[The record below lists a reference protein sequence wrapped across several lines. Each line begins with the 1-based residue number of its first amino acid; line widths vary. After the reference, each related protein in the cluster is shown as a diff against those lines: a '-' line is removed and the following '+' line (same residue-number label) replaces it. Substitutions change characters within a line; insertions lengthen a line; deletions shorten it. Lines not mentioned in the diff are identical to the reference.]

1 VIVDSAC
8 YREGRRQAIEPDS
21 LDLSRLRDG
30 SQPGDFLWMGLHEP
44 DPEEMSRVAAMFGLH
59 PLAVDDS
66 LTDHQRPKVEPYDD
80 MLFVVLKTL
89 WYVEERDLVETGQ
102 VSVFLGRDFVVT
114 VRQGSGVSLASV
126 RADLEA
132 REHLLGFGPA
142 AVAYAVCD
150 RIVDAYEE
158 VAAEL
163 ETDVDEIESS
173 VFSPDRSPATQD
185 TQRIYVLKREVAE
198 VRRAVQPL
206 RMPMQRFATA
216 SYPFVPQDSANF
228 FRDVADHVTRVS
240 EVVETLDMLL
250 STAFDAHQT
259 RISVQQNEDM
269 RKISAWVAIAAVGT
283 LVAGIYGMNF
293 DHMPELG
300 WRFGYPFA
308 LSLMAGL
315 CLALYWQ
322 FRRSGWL

>member
-1 VIVDSAC
+1 MIVDSAC
-8 YREGRRQAIEPDS
+8 YREGRRQPVEPETF
-21 LDLSRLRDG
+21 DLAQLRTG
-30 SQPGDFLWMGLHEP
+30 SHPGDFLWMGLHEP
-44 DPEEMSRVAAMFGLH
+44 DAAEMRNVATMFGLH
-59 PLAVDDS
+59 PLAVEDA
-66 LTDHQRPKVEPYDD
+66 LTNHQRPKVEPYDD

-89 WYVEERDLVETGQ
+89 WYVEARDQVETGQ

-114 VRQGSGVSLASV
+114 VRQGSGVSLATV

-150 RIVDAYEE
+150 RVVDGYEE
-158 VAAEL
+158 VAADL
-163 ETDVDEIESS
+163 ENDVDEIEAA
-173 VFSPDRSPATQD
+173 VFAPERSPATQD

-206 RMPMQRFATA
+206 RVPMQRFAAAT
-216 SYPFVPQDSANF
+216 YPFVPPDSANF

-293 DHMPELG
+293 DHMPELH
-300 WRFGYPFA
+300 WRYGYAWA
-308 LSLMAGL
+308 LSLMVGS
-315 CLALYWQ
+315 ALLLYRV
-322 FRRSGWL
+322 FKRSGWL

>member
-1 VIVDSAC
+1 MIVDSAC
-8 YREGRRQAIEPDS
+8 YREGRRQAVEPDA
-21 LDLSRLRDG
+21 LDLTRLRSG
-30 SQPGDFLWMGLHEP
+30 SHAGDFVWMGLHEP
-44 DPEEMSRVAAMFGLH
+44 DAEEMKRVAAMFALH
-59 PLAVDDS
+59 PLAVEDS
-66 LTDHQRPKVEPYDD
+66 LTSHQRPKVEPYDD
-80 MLFVVLKTL
+80 MLFVVIKTL
-89 WYVEERDLVETGQ
+89 WYVEGRDQVETGQ
-102 VSVFLGRDFVVT
+102 VAVFLGRDFVVT

-126 RADLEA
+126 RADLEG

-150 RIVDAYEE
+150 RIVDGYEE

-163 ETDVDEIESS
+163 ETDVDEIEAS
-173 VFSPDRSPATQD
+173 VFSPDRTQD

-206 RMPMQRFATA
+206 RVPMQRFAAAT
-216 SYPFVPQDSANF
+216 YPFVPPESAHF

-250 STAFDAHQT
+250 STAFDSHLA

-293 DHMPELG
+293 DHMPELH
-300 WRFGYPFA
+300 WRYGYAWA
-308 LSLMAGL
+308 LALMAG
-315 CLALYWQ
+315 ASVFLYRL
-322 FRRSGWL
+322 FKRSGWL

>member
-1 VIVDSAC
+1 MIVDSAC
-8 YREGRRQAIEPDS
+8 YREGRRQAVEPGT
-21 LDLSRLRDG
+21 LDLAGLRSG
-30 SQPGDFLWMGLHEP
+30 AHTGDFLWLGLHEP
-44 DPEEMSRVAAMFGLH
+44 DTTEMKDVAARFDLH
-59 PLAVDDS
+59 PLAVEDS
-66 LTDHQRPKVEPYDD
+66 LTGHQRPKVEPYDD

-89 WYVEERDLVETGQ
+89 WYVEERDQVETGQ

-114 VRQGSGVSLASV
+114 VRQGSGVSLGSV

-132 REHLLGFGPA
+132 REHLLAFGPA

-150 RIVDAYEE
+150 RVVDGYEE

-163 ETDVDEIESS
+163 EADVDEVEQA
-173 VFSPDRSPATQD
+173 VFSPDRSPSGRD
-185 TQRIYVLKREVAE
+185 TERIYVLKREVAE

-206 RMPMQRFATA
+206 RAPMQRFATA
-216 SYPFVPQDSANF
+216 AYPFVPAESANF

-240 EVVETLDMLL
+240 EVVETLDTLL

-293 DHMPELG
+293 DHMPELH
-300 WRFGYPFA
+300 WRYGYAWA
-308 LSLMAGL
+308 LGLMATSAVL
-315 CLALYWQ
+315 LYRV
-322 FRRSGWL
+322 FKRSGWL

>member
-1 VIVDSAC
+1 MIVDSAC
-8 YREGRRQAIEPDS
+8 YRKGRRQAVEPET
-21 LDLSRLRDG
+21 LDLDHLRSG
-30 SQPGDFLWMGLHEP
+30 SHAGDFVWMGLHEP
-44 DPEEMSRVAAMFGLH
+44 DAEEMRRVAKMFHLH

-66 LTDHQRPKVEPYDD
+66 VTNHQRPKVEPYDD

-89 WYVEERDLVETGQ
+89 WYDDTRDEVETGQ
-102 VSVFLGRDFVVT
+102 VSVFLGRDFVIT
-114 VRQGSGVSLASV
+114 VRQGSGVSLATV

-150 RIVDAYEE
+150 RIVDGYEE
-158 VAAEL
+158 VAAAL
-163 ETDVDEIESS
+163 EDDVDEVEAS
-173 VFSPDRSPATQD
+173 VFSAERTQD

-206 RMPMQRFATA
+206 RVPMQRFASAT
-216 SYPFVPQDSANF
+216 YPFVPTESAHF
-228 FRDVADHVTRVS
+228 FRDVADHVARVS
-240 EVVETLDMLL
+240 EVIDTLDMLL
-250 STAFDAHQT
+250 STAFDAHLA

-293 DHMPELG
+293 EHMPELH
-300 WRFGYPFA
+300 WRFGYAWA
-308 LSLMAGL
+308 LALMAT
-315 CLALYWQ
+315 ASVFLYRV
-322 FRRSGWL
+322 FKRSGWL

>member
-8 YREGRRQAIEPDS
+8 YRDGRRQPLEPET
-21 LDLSRLRDG
+21 LDLTRLRSG
-30 SQPGDFLWMGLHEP
+30 EQTGDFIWMGLHEP
-44 DPEEMSRVAAMFGLH
+44 DAAEMRRVSAMFQLH
-59 PLAVDDS
+59 PLAVEDS
-66 LTDHQRPKVEPYDD
+66 LTGHQRPKVEPYDD

-89 WYVEERDLVETGQ
+89 WYDEQRDEVETGQ
-102 VSVFLGRDFVVT
+102 VAIFLGRDFVIT
-114 VRQGSGVSLASV
+114 VRQGAGVSLASV

-132 REHLLGFGPA
+132 RQHLLGFGPA

-150 RIVDAYEE
+150 RIVDNYEE
-158 VAAEL
+158 VAAAL
-163 ETDVDEIESS
+163 EDDVDEVEAS
-173 VFSPDRSPATQD
+173 VFSPERTQD

-216 SYPFVPQDSANF
+216 AYPFVPAESSHF
-228 FRDVADHVTRVS
+228 FRDVADHVARVS
-240 EVVETLDMLL
+240 EVIETLDMLL
-250 STAFDAHQT
+250 STAFDAHLA

-293 DHMPELG
+293 EHMPELH
-300 WRFGYPFA
+300 WRYGYAWA
-308 LSLMAGL
+308 LGLMA
-315 CLALYWQ
+315 CSSVFLYRV
-322 FRRSGWL
+322 FKHSGWL

>member
-1 VIVDSAC
+1 MIVDCAR
-8 YREGRRQAIEPDS
+8 YRRGRRQPVAPET
-21 LDLSRLRDG
+21 LDLARLRNG
-30 SQPGDFLWMGLHEP
+30 SHAGDFLWMGLHEP
-44 DPEEMSRVAAMFGLH
+44 DAAEMRKVTAMFDLH
-59 PLAVDDS
+59 PLAVEDS

-80 MLFVVLKTL
+80 MLFLVLKTL
-89 WYVEERDLVETGQ
+89 WYVDERDEVGTGQ

-114 VRQGSGVSLASV
+114 VRQGSGVSLSSV

-150 RIVDAYEE
+150 RIVDGYEE
-158 VAAEL
+158 VAGEL
-163 ETDVDEIESS
+163 ETDVDEVEAS
-173 VFSPDRSPATQD
+173 VFSPQRTQD

-206 RMPMQRFATA
+206 RVPMQRFATA
-216 SYPFVPQDSANF
+216 TYPFVPPESAHF

-240 EVVETLDMLL
+240 EVIDTLDMLL
-250 STAFDAHQT
+250 STAFDSQLA

-269 RKISAWVAIAAVGT
+269 RKISSWVAIAAVGT

-293 DHMPELG
+293 EHMPELE
-300 WRFGYPFA
+300 WRFGYAWA
-308 LSLMAGL
+308 LGLMVAAGVVL
-315 CLALYWQ
+315 HRV
-322 FRRSGWL
+322 FKRSGWL

>member
-8 YREGRRQAIEPDS
+8 YREGRRQHVEPGT
-21 LDLSRLRDG
+21 LDLAALRTG
-30 SQPGDFLWMGLHEP
+30 SLPGDFLWMGLHEP
-44 DPEEMSRVAAMFGLH
+44 DAQEMKKVAAMFALH
-59 PLAVDDS
+59 PLAVEDS
-66 LTDHQRPKVEPYDD
+66 LTNHQRPKVEPYDD

-89 WYVEERDLVETGQ
+89 WYVEERDQVETGQ

-114 VRQGSGVSLASV
+114 VRQGSGLSLASV

-132 REHLLGFGPA
+132 REHLLAFGPA

-150 RIVDAYEE
+150 RIVDGYEE

-163 ETDVDEIESS
+163 ENDVDEVEAS
-173 VFSPDRSPATQD
+173 VFAPDRKPATRD

-198 VRRAVQPL
+198 FRRAVQPL
-206 RMPMQRFATA
+206 RVPMQRFAGA
-216 SYPFVPQDSANF
+216 AYPFVPTESANF

-240 EVVETLDMLL
+240 EVVENLDMLL

-293 DHMPELG
+293 DHMPELH
-300 WRFGYPFA
+300 WHYGYAWA
-308 LSLMAGL
+308 LGLMATASML
-315 CLALYWQ
+315 LYRV
-322 FRRSGWL
+322 FKRSGWL